1 MMIGFFYFKEYKMEE
16 ATKIFNDYYNNFDS
30 SLNGVSRKY
39 DHTFRVVNYA
49 ERIAKSLNLN
59 DDDFVLASKCALFHD
74 IARFKQWSEFNTFED
89 ALSFDHGDEGEKIL
103 KDLGINDEIIL
114 LSTRVHNKIS
124 VPEEFDE
131 RYKMFS
137 NITRDADKLDNLC
150 IKFPKLDSNYEVPIE
165 AINSL
170 LNKEMVKNN
179 EKYDDNNLFH
189 ILREIAFIFDLN
201 FKESFR
207 IIKEDG
213 CLGRRLNLLK
223 EANLKDYDKIY
234 EVCNKFIEERL
245 SE

>member
-1 MMIGFFYFKEYKMEE
+1 MEE

-49 ERIAKSLNLN
+49 ERIAKSLNLS

-131 RYKMFS
+131 RCKMFS

-150 IKFPKLDSNYEVPIE
+150 VKFPKLDSNYDVPIE

-213 CLGRRLNLLK
+213 CLERRLNLLK
-223 EANLKDYDKIY
+223 EANLKDYDKISD
-234 EVCNKFIEERL
+234 VCNKFIEERL

>member
-1 MMIGFFYFKEYKMEE
+1 MEE

-49 ERIAKSLNLN
+49 ERIAKSLNLS
-59 DDDFVLASKCALFHD
+59 DDDFVKASKCALFHD
-74 IARFKQWSEFNTFED
+74 IARFKQWSEYNTFED

-124 VPEEFDE
+124 VPEEFSE
-131 RYKMFS
+131 RCKMFS

-150 IKFPKLDSNYEVPIE
+150 IKFPKLDSNYEVPYE

-170 LNKEMVKNN
+170 LNREMVKNN

-207 IIKEDG
+207 ILKEDG
-213 CLGRRLNLLK
+213 CLERRLNLLK

>member
-1 MMIGFFYFKEYKMEE
+1 MEE

-49 ERIAKSLNLN
+49 ERIAKSLNLS

-114 LSTRVHNKIS
+114 SSTRVHNKIS

-131 RYKMFS
+131 RCKMFS

-150 IKFPKLDSNYEVPIE
+150 IKFPKLDSNYDVPIE

-213 CLGRRLNLLK
+213 CLVRRLNLLK

>member
-1 MMIGFFYFKEYKMEE
+1 MEE

-49 ERIAKSLNLN
+49 QRIAKSLNLS
-59 DDDFVLASKCALFHD
+59 DDDFVKASKCALFHD

-131 RYKMFS
+131 RCKMFS

-150 IKFPKLDSNYEVPIE
+150 IKFPKLDSNYDVPIE

-213 CLGRRLNLLK
+213 CLERRLNLLK